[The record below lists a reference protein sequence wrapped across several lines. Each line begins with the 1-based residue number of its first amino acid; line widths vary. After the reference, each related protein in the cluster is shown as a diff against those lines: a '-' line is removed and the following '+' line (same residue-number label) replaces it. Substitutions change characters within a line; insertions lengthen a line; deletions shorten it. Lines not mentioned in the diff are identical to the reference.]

1 MILGLQ
7 VILMNMSQLQVYQ
20 LIKLIELRKFGSL
33 LYQYGEI
40 HTGVLLFKNLFLIAP
55 NLKNYFPKFKMNNL
69 ILSDDLFDD
78 DIFKVHAVK
87 VIKAISD
94 SIDLIDDTNKL
105 TETLTNLGRIHESKG
120 IPANSFVILING
132 LNATISSL
140 SGKLNSIETINF

>member
-1 MILGLQ
+1 
-7 VILMNMSQLQVYQ
+7 
-20 LIKLIELRKFGSL
+20 
-33 LYQYGEI
+33 
-40 HTGVLLFKNLFLIAP
+40 
-55 NLKNYFPKFKMNNL
+55 MNNL